1 MRHNL
6 KNRVRKALLEAPI
19 RYDGP
24 ERMDP
29 SLENLFNQGKTPY
42 SKHPA
47 LPDKNNDGTP
57 DSFEQIIAS
66 KRFKDVIENLKR
78 LTGVTNLSG
87 MNGMMQLQTLVMGA
101 MNKVMQIQSGN
112 KEYLENLAVD
122 LVKKE
127 TGITD
132 QIKFK
137 ADLVSPGEISK
148 QGMQSKSK
156 EYDEDEIQQQFGGEE
171 EDEEDFQDDIMSFMN
186 SMENFNAET
195 AKRRILNALIQGGAK
210 KGHYMFQLVV
220 PELNRL
226 DPDLVKLYGVLMSFA
241 DYLYWIMPNEQIL
254 NMASGGEGMTGR
266 EEVDETTDPPTV
278 KAQAVWFPVLI
289 HELLKGINDIVM
301 TQGLPDDPRSAEM
314 VMGVADTL
322 PDEIWDMR
330 VGPIIYEKLVN
341 SYPEQLFDEDKKIIQ
356 FYLKSRIASL
366 STDEFF
372 KTMKEILAETPKG
385 KQIVDKMVKEII
397 QELENEEYE
406 DSVDST
412 DDDDE
417 DLDDF
422 LSNLG
427 ISLN

>member
-1 MRHNL
+1 MRQDL
-6 KNRVRKALLEAPI
+6 KNTVRKALLEAPI

-29 SLENLFNQGKTPY
+29 SLEDLFNRGETPY
-42 SKHPA
+42 SKNPA
-47 LPDKNNDGTP
+47 LPDKNNDGIP

-78 LTGVTNLSG
+78 LTGVRNLSG

-101 MNKVMQIQSGN
+101 SNRILQIQSSH
-112 KEYLENLAVD
+112 KEYLENLAID

-132 QIKFK
+132 QVNFE
-137 ADLVSPGEISK
+137 ADLVNPGEISK
-148 QGMQSKSK
+148 QGMSSKPE
-156 EYDEDEIQQQFGGEE
+156 EYDEDEIEKQFGGEE
-171 EDEEDFQDDIMSFMN
+171 DEEEDFQDDFMSFMN

-210 KGHYMFQLVV
+210 KGHYMYQLVV
-220 PELNRL
+220 PELDRL
-226 DPDLVKLYGVLMSFA
+226 NPDLVRLYGVIMSYA
-241 DYLYWIMPNEQIL
+241 DYLYWIMPNQQML
-254 NMASGGEGMTGR
+254 NMAGSGEGMMGK

-278 KAQAVWFPVLI
+278 KAQATWFPLLI
-289 HELLKGINDIVM
+289 HELLKGVNELVM

-341 SYPEQLFDEDKKIIQ
+341 AYPDELFDEDKKIIQ

-372 KTMKEILAETPKG
+372 KTMKEILAETSKG

-397 QELENEEYE
+397 QELKNQEYE
-406 DSVDST
+406 DAMGSE
-412 DDDDE
+412 DDDE

>member
-1 MRHNL
+1 MRQDL
-6 KNRVRKALLEAPI
+6 KNTVRKALLEAPI

-29 SLENLFNQGKTPY
+29 SLEDLFNRGETPY
-42 SKHPA
+42 SKNPA
-47 LPDKNNDGTP
+47 LPDKNNDGIP

-101 MNKVMQIQSGN
+101 SNRILQIQSSH
-112 KEYLENLAVD
+112 KEYLENLAID

-132 QIKFK
+132 QVNFE
-137 ADLVSPGEISK
+137 ADLVNPGEISK
-148 QGMQSKSK
+148 QGMSSKPE
-156 EYDEDEIQQQFGGEE
+156 EYDEDEIEKQFGGEE
-171 EDEEDFQDDIMSFMN
+171 DEEEDFQDDFMSFMN

-210 KGHYMFQLVV
+210 KGHYMYQLVV
-220 PELNRL
+220 PELDRL
-226 DPDLVKLYGVLMSFA
+226 NPDLVRLYGVIMSYA
-241 DYLYWIMPNEQIL
+241 DYLYWIMPNQQML
-254 NMASGGEGMTGR
+254 NMAGSGEGMMGK

-278 KAQAVWFPVLI
+278 KAQATWFPLLI
-289 HELLKGINDIVM
+289 HELLKGVNELVM

-341 SYPEQLFDEDKKIIQ
+341 AYPDELFDEDKKIIQ

-372 KTMKEILAETPKG
+372 KTMKEILAETSKG

-397 QELENEEYE
+397 QELKNQEYE
-406 DSVDST
+406 DAMGSE
-412 DDDDE
+412 DDDE
-417 DLDDF
+417 DLDNF

>member
-1 MRHNL
+1 MRQDL
-6 KNRVRKALLEAPI
+6 KNTVRKALLEAPI

-29 SLENLFNQGKTPY
+29 SLEDLFNRGETPY
-42 SKHPA
+42 SKNPA
-47 LPDKNNDGTP
+47 LPDKNNDGIP

-78 LTGVTNLSG
+78 LTGVRNLSG
-87 MNGMMQLQTLVMGA
+87 MNGMMQLQTLVMRA
-101 MNKVMQIQSGN
+101 SNRILQIQSSH
-112 KEYLENLAVD
+112 KEYLENLAID

-132 QIKFK
+132 QVNFE
-137 ADLVSPGEISK
+137 ADLVNPGEISK
-148 QGMQSKSK
+148 QGMSSKPE
-156 EYDEDEIQQQFGGEE
+156 EYDEDEIEKQFGGEE
-171 EDEEDFQDDIMSFMN
+171 DEEEDFQDDFMSFMN

-210 KGHYMFQLVV
+210 KGHYMYQLVV
-220 PELNRL
+220 PELDRL
-226 DPDLVKLYGVLMSFA
+226 NPDLVRLYGVIMSYA
-241 DYLYWIMPNEQIL
+241 DYLYWIMPNQQML
-254 NMASGGEGMTGR
+254 NMAGSGEGMMGK

-278 KAQAVWFPVLI
+278 KAQATWFPLLI
-289 HELLKGINDIVM
+289 HELLKGVNELVM

-341 SYPEQLFDEDKKIIQ
+341 AYPDELFDEDKKIIQ

-372 KTMKEILAETPKG
+372 KTMKEILAETSKG

-397 QELENEEYE
+397 QELKNQEYE
-406 DSVDST
+406 DAMGSE
-412 DDDDE
+412 DDDE

>member
-1 MRHNL
+1 MRKDL
-6 KNRVRKALLEAPI
+6 KNTVRKALLEAPI

-29 SLENLFNQGKTPY
+29 SLEDLFNRGETPY
-42 SKHPA
+42 SKNPA
-47 LPDKNNDGTP
+47 LPDKNNDGVP

-78 LTGVTNLSG
+78 LTGVRNLSG

-101 MNKVMQIQSGN
+101 SNRILQIQSSH
-112 KEYLENLAVD
+112 KEYLENLAID

-132 QIKFK
+132 QVNFE
-137 ADLVSPGEISK
+137 ADLVNPGEITK
-148 QGMQSKSK
+148 QGMSSKPE
-156 EYDEDEIQQQFGGEE
+156 EYDEDEIEKQFGGEE
-171 EDEEDFQDDIMSFMN
+171 DEEEDFQDDFMSFMN

-210 KGHYMFQLVV
+210 KGHYMYQLVV
-220 PELNRL
+220 PELDRL
-226 DPDLVKLYGVLMSFA
+226 NPDLVRLYGVIMSYA
-241 DYLYWIMPNEQIL
+241 DYLYWIMPNQQML
-254 NMASGGEGMTGR
+254 NMAGSGEGMMGK

-278 KAQAVWFPVLI
+278 KAQATWFPLLI
-289 HELLKGINDIVM
+289 HELLKGVNELVM

-341 SYPEQLFDEDKKIIQ
+341 AYPDELFDEDKKIIQ

-372 KTMKEILAETPKG
+372 KTMKEILAETSKG

-397 QELENEEYE
+397 QELKNQEYE
-406 DSVDST
+406 DAMGSE
-412 DDDDE
+412 DDDE

>member
-1 MRHNL
+1 MRQDL
-6 KNRVRKALLEAPI
+6 KNTVRKALLEAPI

-29 SLENLFNQGKTPY
+29 SLEDLFNRGETPY
-42 SKHPA
+42 SKNPA
-47 LPDKNNDGTP
+47 LPDKNNDGIP

-78 LTGVTNLSG
+78 LTGVRNLSG

-101 MNKVMQIQSGN
+101 SNRILQIQSSH
-112 KEYLENLAVD
+112 KEYLENLAID

-132 QIKFK
+132 QVNFE

-148 QGMQSKSK
+148 QGMSSKPE
-156 EYDEDEIQQQFGGEE
+156 EYDEDEIEKQFGGEE
-171 EDEEDFQDDIMSFMN
+171 DEEEDFQDDFMSFMN

-210 KGHYMFQLVV
+210 KGHYMYQLVV
-220 PELNRL
+220 PELDRL
-226 DPDLVKLYGVLMSFA
+226 NPDLVRLYGVIMSYA
-241 DYLYWIMPNEQIL
+241 DYLYWIMPNQQML
-254 NMASGGEGMTGR
+254 NMAGSGEGMMGK

-278 KAQAVWFPVLI
+278 KAQATWFPLLI
-289 HELLKGINDIVM
+289 HELLKGVNDLVM

-341 SYPEQLFDEDKKIIQ
+341 AYPDELFDEDKKIIQ

-397 QELENEEYE
+397 QELKDQEYE
-406 DSVDST
+406 DAMGSE
-412 DDDDE
+412 DDDE
-417 DLDDF
+417 DLDNF

>member
-1 MRHNL
+1 MRQDL
-6 KNRVRKALLEAPI
+6 KNTVRKALLEAPI

-29 SLENLFNQGKTPY
+29 SLEDLFNRGKTPY
-42 SKHPA
+42 SKNPA
-47 LPDKNNDGTP
+47 LPDKNNDGIP

-78 LTGVTNLSG
+78 LTGVRNLSG

-101 MNKVMQIQSGN
+101 SNRILQIQSSH
-112 KEYLENLAVD
+112 KEYLENLAID

-132 QIKFK
+132 QVNFE
-137 ADLVSPGEISK
+137 ADLVNPGEISK
-148 QGMQSKSK
+148 QGMSSKPE
-156 EYDEDEIQQQFGGEE
+156 EYDEDEIEKQFGGEE
-171 EDEEDFQDDIMSFMN
+171 DEEEDFQDDFMSFMN

-210 KGHYMFQLVV
+210 KGHYMYQLVV
-220 PELNRL
+220 PELDRL
-226 DPDLVKLYGVLMSFA
+226 NPDLVRLYGVIMSYA
-241 DYLYWIMPNEQIL
+241 DYLYWIMPNQQML
-254 NMASGGEGMTGR
+254 NMAGSGEGMMGK

-278 KAQAVWFPVLI
+278 KAQATWFPLLI
-289 HELLKGINDIVM
+289 HELLKGVNELVM

-341 SYPEQLFDEDKKIIQ
+341 AYPDELFDEDKKIIQ

-372 KTMKEILAETPKG
+372 KTMKEILAETSKG

-397 QELENEEYE
+397 QELKNQEYE
-406 DSVDST
+406 DAMGSE
-412 DDDDE
+412 DDDE

>member
-1 MRHNL
+1 MRQDL
-6 KNRVRKALLEAPI
+6 KNTVRKALLEAPI

-29 SLENLFNQGKTPY
+29 SLEDLFNRGETPY
-42 SKHPA
+42 SKNPA
-47 LPDKNNDGTP
+47 LPDKNNDGIP

-101 MNKVMQIQSGN
+101 SNRILQIQSSH
-112 KEYLENLAVD
+112 KEYLENLAID

-132 QIKFK
+132 QVNFE
-137 ADLVSPGEISK
+137 ADLVNPGEISK
-148 QGMQSKSK
+148 QGMISKSE
-156 EYDEDEIQQQFGGEE
+156 EYDEDEIEKQFGGEE
-171 EDEEDFQDDIMSFMN
+171 DEEEDFQDDFMSFMN

-210 KGHYMFQLVV
+210 KGHYMYQLVV
-220 PELNRL
+220 PELDRL
-226 DPDLVKLYGVLMSFA
+226 NPDLVRLYGVIMSYA
-241 DYLYWIMPNEQIL
+241 DYLYWIMPNQQML
-254 NMASGGEGMTGR
+254 NMAGSGEGMMGK

-278 KAQAVWFPVLI
+278 KAQATWFPLLI
-289 HELLKGINDIVM
+289 HELLKGVNDLVM

-322 PDEIWDMR
+322 PHEIWDMR

-341 SYPEQLFDEDKKIIQ
+341 AYPDELFDEDKKIIQ

-397 QELENEEYE
+397 QELKDQEYE
-406 DSVDST
+406 DAMGSE
-412 DDDDE
+412 DDDE
-417 DLDDF
+417 DLDNF

>member
-1 MRHNL
+1 MRQDL
-6 KNRVRKALLEAPI
+6 KNTVRKALLEAPI

-29 SLENLFNQGKTPY
+29 SLEDLFNRGETPY
-42 SKHPA
+42 SKNPA
-47 LPDKNNDGTP
+47 LPDRNNDGVP

-78 LTGVTNLSG
+78 LTGVRNLSG

-101 MNKVMQIQSGN
+101 SNRILQIQSSH
-112 KEYLENLAVD
+112 KEYLENLAID

-132 QIKFK
+132 QVNFE
-137 ADLVSPGEISK
+137 ADLVNPGEISK
-148 QGMQSKSK
+148 QGMSSKPE
-156 EYDEDEIQQQFGGEE
+156 EYDEDEIEKQFGGEE
-171 EDEEDFQDDIMSFMN
+171 DEEEDFQDDFMSFMN

-210 KGHYMFQLVV
+210 KGHYMYQLVV
-220 PELNRL
+220 PELDRL
-226 DPDLVKLYGVLMSFA
+226 NPDLVRLYGVIMSYA
-241 DYLYWIMPNEQIL
+241 DYLYWIMPNQQML
-254 NMASGGEGMTGR
+254 NMAGSGEGMMGK

-278 KAQAVWFPVLI
+278 KAQATWFPLLI
-289 HELLKGINDIVM
+289 HELLKGVNELVM

-341 SYPEQLFDEDKKIIQ
+341 AYPDELFDEDKKIIQ

-372 KTMKEILAETPKG
+372 KTMKEILAETSKG

-397 QELENEEYE
+397 QELKNQEYE
-406 DSVDST
+406 DAMGSE
-412 DDDDE
+412 DDDE

>member
-1 MRHNL
+1 MRQDL
-6 KNRVRKALLEAPI
+6 KNTVRKALLEAPI

-29 SLENLFNQGKTPY
+29 SLEDLFNRGETPY
-42 SKHPA
+42 SKNPA
-47 LPDKNNDGTP
+47 LPDKNNDGVP

-101 MNKVMQIQSGN
+101 SNRILQIQSSH
-112 KEYLENLAVD
+112 KEYLENLAID

-132 QIKFK
+132 QVNFE

-148 QGMQSKSK
+148 QGMSSKPE
-156 EYDEDEIQQQFGGEE
+156 EYDEDEIEKQFGGEE
-171 EDEEDFQDDIMSFMN
+171 DEEEDFQDDFMSFMN

-210 KGHYMFQLVV
+210 KGHYMYQLVV
-220 PELNRL
+220 PELDRL
-226 DPDLVKLYGVLMSFA
+226 NPDLVKLYGVIMSYA
-241 DYLYWIMPNEQIL
+241 DYLYWIMPNQQML
-254 NMASGGEGMTGR
+254 NMAGSGEGMMGK

-278 KAQAVWFPVLI
+278 KAQATWFPLLI
-289 HELLKGINDIVM
+289 HELLKGVNELVM

-341 SYPEQLFDEDKKIIQ
+341 AYPDELFDEDKKIIQ

-397 QELENEEYE
+397 QELKDQEYE
-406 DSVDST
+406 DAMGSE
-412 DDDDE
+412 DDDE
-417 DLDDF
+417 DLDNF

>member
-29 SLENLFNQGKTPY
+29 SLENLFNQEKTPY

-101 MNKVMQIQSGN
+101 MNKVMLIQSGN

-132 QIKFK
+132 QINFK
-137 ADLVSPGEISK
+137 ADLVRPGEISK

-171 EDEEDFQDDIMSFMN
+171 EDEEDFQDDIMSFME

-226 DPDLVKLYGVLMSFA
+226 DPDLVNLYGVLMSFA

>member
-1 MRHNL
+1 MKQDL

-29 SLENLFNQGKTPY
+29 SLEDLFNRGKTPY
-42 SKHPA
+42 SKNPA
-47 LPDKNNDGTP
+47 LPDKNNDGVP

-101 MNKVMQIQSGN
+101 SNRILQIQSSH
-112 KEYLENLAVD
+112 KEYLENLAID

-132 QIKFK
+132 QVNFE
-137 ADLVSPGEISK
+137 ADLVNPGEISK
-148 QGMQSKSK
+148 QGMSSKPE
-156 EYDEDEIQQQFGGEE
+156 EYDEDEIEKQFGGEE
-171 EDEEDFQDDIMSFMN
+171 DEEEDFQDDFMSFMN

-210 KGHYMFQLVV
+210 KGHYMYQLVV
-220 PELNRL
+220 PELDRL
-226 DPDLVKLYGVLMSFA
+226 NPDLVRLYGVIMSYA
-241 DYLYWIMPNEQIL
+241 DYLYWIMPNQQML
-254 NMASGGEGMTGR
+254 NMAGSGEGMMGK

-278 KAQAVWFPVLI
+278 RAQATWFPLLI
-289 HELLKGINDIVM
+289 HELLKGVNDLVM

-341 SYPEQLFDEDKKIIQ
+341 SYPDELFDEDKKIIQ

-397 QELENEEYE
+397 QELKNQEYE
-406 DSVDST
+406 DAMGS

>member
-1 MRHNL
+1 MRQDL
-6 KNRVRKALLEAPI
+6 KNTVRKALLEAPI

-29 SLENLFNQGKTPY
+29 SLEDLFNRGETPY
-42 SKHPA
+42 SKNPA
-47 LPDKNNDGTP
+47 LPDKNNDGIP

-101 MNKVMQIQSGN
+101 SNRILQIQSSH
-112 KEYLENLAVD
+112 KEYLENLAID

-132 QIKFK
+132 QVNFE
-137 ADLVSPGEISK
+137 ADLVNPGEISK
-148 QGMQSKSK
+148 QGMSSKPE
-156 EYDEDEIQQQFGGEE
+156 EYDEDEIEKQFGGEE
-171 EDEEDFQDDIMSFMN
+171 DEEEDFQDDFMSFMN

-210 KGHYMFQLVV
+210 KGHYMYQLVV
-220 PELNRL
+220 PELDRL
-226 DPDLVKLYGVLMSFA
+226 NPDLVRLYGVIMSYA
-241 DYLYWIMPNEQIL
+241 DYLYWIMPNQQML
-254 NMASGGEGMTGR
+254 NMAGSGEGMMGK

-278 KAQAVWFPVLI
+278 KAQATWFPLLI
-289 HELLKGINDIVM
+289 HELLKGVNELVM

-341 SYPEQLFDEDKKIIQ
+341 AYPDELFDEDKKIIQ

-372 KTMKEILAETPKG
+372 KTMKEILAETSKG

-397 QELENEEYE
+397 QELKNQEYE
-406 DSVDST
+406 DAMGSE
-412 DDDDE
+412 DDDE

>member
-1 MRHNL
+1 MRQDL
-6 KNRVRKALLEAPI
+6 KNTVRKAVLEAPI

-29 SLENLFNQGKTPY
+29 SLEDLFNRGETPY
-42 SKHPA
+42 SKNPA
-47 LPDKNNDGTP
+47 LPDRNNDGVP

-78 LTGVTNLSG
+78 LTGVRNLSG

-101 MNKVMQIQSGN
+101 SNRILQIQSSH
-112 KEYLENLAVD
+112 KEYLENLAID

-132 QIKFK
+132 QVNFE
-137 ADLVSPGEISK
+137 ADLVNPGEISK
-148 QGMQSKSK
+148 QGMSSKPE
-156 EYDEDEIQQQFGGEE
+156 EYDEDEIEKQFGGEE
-171 EDEEDFQDDIMSFMN
+171 DEEEDFQDDFMSFMN

-210 KGHYMFQLVV
+210 KGHYMYQLVV
-220 PELNRL
+220 PELDRL
-226 DPDLVKLYGVLMSFA
+226 NPDLVRLYGVIMSYA
-241 DYLYWIMPNEQIL
+241 DYLYWIMPNQQML
-254 NMASGGEGMTGR
+254 NMAGSGEGMMGK

-278 KAQAVWFPVLI
+278 KAQATWFPLLI
-289 HELLKGINDIVM
+289 HELLKGVNDLVM

-341 SYPEQLFDEDKKIIQ
+341 AYPDELFDEDKKIIQ

-372 KTMKEILAETPKG
+372 KTMKEILAETSKG

-397 QELENEEYE
+397 QELKNQEYE
-406 DSVDST
+406 DAMGSE
-412 DDDDE
+412 DDDE

>member
-1 MRHNL
+1 MRQDL
-6 KNRVRKALLEAPI
+6 KNTVRKALLEAPI

-29 SLENLFNQGKTPY
+29 SLEDLFNRGETPY
-42 SKHPA
+42 SKNPA
-47 LPDKNNDGTP
+47 LPDKNNDGIP

-78 LTGVTNLSG
+78 LTGVRNLSG

-101 MNKVMQIQSGN
+101 SNRILQIQSSH
-112 KEYLENLAVD
+112 KEYLENLAID

-132 QIKFK
+132 QVNFE
-137 ADLVSPGEISK
+137 ADLVNPGEISK
-148 QGMQSKSK
+148 QGMSSKPE
-156 EYDEDEIQQQFGGEE
+156 EYDEDEIEKQFGGEE
-171 EDEEDFQDDIMSFMN
+171 DEEEDFQDDFMSFMN

-210 KGHYMFQLVV
+210 KGHYMYQLVV
-220 PELNRL
+220 PELDRL
-226 DPDLVKLYGVLMSFA
+226 NPDLVKLYGVIMSYA
-241 DYLYWIMPNEQIL
+241 DYLYWIMPNQQML
-254 NMASGGEGMTGR
+254 NMAGSGEGMMGK

-278 KAQAVWFPVLI
+278 KAQATWFPLLI
-289 HELLKGINDIVM
+289 HELLKGVNDLVM

-341 SYPEQLFDEDKKIIQ
+341 SYPDELFDEDKKIIQ

-397 QELENEEYE
+397 QELKDQEYE
-406 DSVDST
+406 DAMGSE
-412 DDDDE
+412 DDDE
-417 DLDDF
+417 DLDNF

>member
-1 MRHNL
+1 MRQDL
-6 KNRVRKALLEAPI
+6 KNTVRKALLEAPI

-29 SLENLFNQGKTPY
+29 SLEDLFNRGETPY
-42 SKHPA
+42 SKNPA
-47 LPDKNNDGTP
+47 LPDRNNDGVP

-78 LTGVTNLSG
+78 LTGVRNLSG

-101 MNKVMQIQSGN
+101 SNRILQIQSSH
-112 KEYLENLAVD
+112 KEYLENLAID

-132 QIKFK
+132 QVNFE
-137 ADLVSPGEISK
+137 ADLVNPGEISK
-148 QGMQSKSK
+148 QGMSSKPE
-156 EYDEDEIQQQFGGEE
+156 EYDEDEIEKQFGGEE
-171 EDEEDFQDDIMSFMN
+171 DEEEDFQDDFMSFMN

-210 KGHYMFQLVV
+210 KGHYMYQLVV
-220 PELNRL
+220 PELDRL
-226 DPDLVKLYGVLMSFA
+226 NPDLVRLYGVIMSYA
-241 DYLYWIMPNEQIL
+241 DYLYWIMPNQQML
-254 NMASGGEGMTGR
+254 NMAGSGEGMMGK

-278 KAQAVWFPVLI
+278 KAQATWFPLLI
-289 HELLKGINDIVM
+289 HELLKGVNDLVM

-341 SYPEQLFDEDKKIIQ
+341 AYPDELFDEDKKIIQ
-356 FYLKSRIASL
+356 FYLQSRIASL

-372 KTMKEILAETPKG
+372 KTMKEILAETSKG

-397 QELENEEYE
+397 QELKNQEYE
-406 DSVDST
+406 DAMGSE
-412 DDDDE
+412 DDDE

>member
-1 MRHNL
+1 MRKDL
-6 KNRVRKALLEAPI
+6 KNTVRKALLEAPI

-29 SLENLFNQGKTPY
+29 SLEDLFNRGETPY
-42 SKHPA
+42 SKNPA
-47 LPDKNNDGTP
+47 LPDRNNDGVP

-101 MNKVMQIQSGN
+101 SNRILQIQSSH
-112 KEYLENLAVD
+112 KEYLENLAID

-132 QIKFK
+132 QVNFE
-137 ADLVSPGEISK
+137 ADLVNPGEISK
-148 QGMQSKSK
+148 QGMSSKPE
-156 EYDEDEIQQQFGGEE
+156 EYDEDEIEKQFGGEE
-171 EDEEDFQDDIMSFMN
+171 DEEEDFQDDFMSFMN

-210 KGHYMFQLVV
+210 KGHYMYQLVV
-220 PELNRL
+220 PELDRL
-226 DPDLVKLYGVLMSFA
+226 NPDLVRLYGVIMSYA
-241 DYLYWIMPNEQIL
+241 DYLYWIMPNQQML
-254 NMASGGEGMTGR
+254 NMAGSGEGMMGK

-278 KAQAVWFPVLI
+278 KAQATWFPLLI
-289 HELLKGINDIVM
+289 HELLKGVNELVM

-341 SYPEQLFDEDKKIIQ
+341 AYPDELFDEDKKIIQ

-372 KTMKEILAETPKG
+372 KTMKEILAETSKG

-397 QELENEEYE
+397 QELKNQEYE
-406 DSVDST
+406 DAMGSE
-412 DDDDE
+412 DDDE

>member
-1 MRHNL
+1 MKQDL

-29 SLENLFNQGKTPY
+29 SLEDLFNRGETPY
-42 SKHPA
+42 SKNPA
-47 LPDKNNDGTP
+47 LPDKNNDGVP

-137 ADLVSPGEISK
+137 ADLVNPGEISK

-397 QELENEEYE
+397 QELKNQEYE
-406 DSVDST
+406 DAMGS

>member
-1 MRHNL
+1 
-6 KNRVRKALLEAPI
+6 
-19 RYDGP
+19 
-24 ERMDP
+24 
-29 SLENLFNQGKTPY
+29 
-42 SKHPA
+42 
-47 LPDKNNDGTP
+47 
-57 DSFEQIIAS
+57 
-66 KRFKDVIENLKR
+66 
-78 LTGVTNLSG
+78 
-87 MNGMMQLQTLVMGA
+87 
-101 MNKVMQIQSGN
+101 
-112 KEYLENLAVD
+112 LENLAID

-132 QIKFK
+132 QVNFE
-137 ADLVSPGEISK
+137 ADLVNPGEISK
-148 QGMQSKSK
+148 QGMSSKPE
-156 EYDEDEIQQQFGGEE
+156 EYDEDEIEKQFGGEE
-171 EDEEDFQDDIMSFMN
+171 DEEEDFQDDFMSFMN

-210 KGHYMFQLVV
+210 KGHYMYQLVV
-220 PELNRL
+220 PELDRL
-226 DPDLVKLYGVLMSFA
+226 NPDLVRLYGVIMSYA
-241 DYLYWIMPNEQIL
+241 DYLYWIMPNQQML
-254 NMASGGEGMTGR
+254 NMAGSGEGMMGK

-278 KAQAVWFPVLI
+278 KAQATWFPLLI
-289 HELLKGINDIVM
+289 HELLKGVNELVM

-314 VMGVADTL
+314 VMGAADTL
-322 PDEIWDMR
+322 PHEVWDMR

-341 SYPEQLFDEDKKIIQ
+341 AYPDELFEEDKKIIQ

-397 QELENEEYE
+397 QELKNQEYE
-406 DSVDST
+406 DAMGS

>member
-66 KRFKDVIENLKR
+66 KRFKDVINNLKR

-397 QELENEEYE
+397 QELKNQEYE
-406 DSVDST
+406 DAMGS

>member
-1 MRHNL
+1 MRQDL
-6 KNRVRKALLEAPI
+6 KNTVRKALLEAPI

-29 SLENLFNQGKTPY
+29 SLEDLFNRGETPY
-42 SKHPA
+42 SKNPA
-47 LPDKNNDGTP
+47 LPDRNNDGVP

-78 LTGVTNLSG
+78 LTGVRNLSG

-101 MNKVMQIQSGN
+101 SNRILQIQSSH
-112 KEYLENLAVD
+112 KEYLENLAID

-132 QIKFK
+132 QVNFE
-137 ADLVSPGEISK
+137 ADLVNPGEISK
-148 QGMQSKSK
+148 QGMSSKPE
-156 EYDEDEIQQQFGGEE
+156 EYDEDEIEKQFGGEE
-171 EDEEDFQDDIMSFMN
+171 DEEEDFQDDFMSFMN

-210 KGHYMFQLVV
+210 KGHYMYQLVV
-220 PELNRL
+220 PELDRL
-226 DPDLVKLYGVLMSFA
+226 NPDLVRLYGVIMSYA
-241 DYLYWIMPNEQIL
+241 DYLYWIMPNQQML
-254 NMASGGEGMTGR
+254 NMAGSGEGMMGK

-278 KAQAVWFPVLI
+278 KAQATWFPLLI
-289 HELLKGINDIVM
+289 HELLKGVNDLVM

-341 SYPEQLFDEDKKIIQ
+341 AYPDELFDEDKKIIQ

-372 KTMKEILAETPKG
+372 KTMKEILAETSKG

-397 QELENEEYE
+397 QELKNQEYE
-406 DSVDST
+406 DAMGSE
-412 DDDDE
+412 DDDE

>member
-1 MRHNL
+1 MRQDL
-6 KNRVRKALLEAPI
+6 KNTVRKALLEAPI

-29 SLENLFNQGKTPY
+29 SLEDLFNRGETPY
-42 SKHPA
+42 SKNPA
-47 LPDKNNDGTP
+47 LPDKNNDGVP

-78 LTGVTNLSG
+78 LTGVRNLSG

-101 MNKVMQIQSGN
+101 SNRILQIQSSH
-112 KEYLENLAVD
+112 KEYLENLAID

-132 QIKFK
+132 QVNFE
-137 ADLVSPGEISK
+137 ADLVNPGEITK
-148 QGMQSKSK
+148 QGMSSKPE
-156 EYDEDEIQQQFGGEE
+156 EYDEDEIEKQFGGEE
-171 EDEEDFQDDIMSFMN
+171 DEEEDFQDDFMSFMN

-210 KGHYMFQLVV
+210 KGHYMYQLVV
-220 PELNRL
+220 PELDRL
-226 DPDLVKLYGVLMSFA
+226 NPDLVRLYGVIMSYA
-241 DYLYWIMPNEQIL
+241 DYLYWIMPNQQML
-254 NMASGGEGMTGR
+254 NMAGSGEGMMGK

-278 KAQAVWFPVLI
+278 KAQATWFPLLI
-289 HELLKGINDIVM
+289 HELLKGVNELVM

-341 SYPEQLFDEDKKIIQ
+341 TYPDELFDEDKKIIQ

-372 KTMKEILAETPKG
+372 KTMKEILAETSKG

-397 QELENEEYE
+397 QELKNQEYE
-406 DSVDST
+406 DAMGSE
-412 DDDDE
+412 DDDE

>member
-1 MRHNL
+1 MKQDL

-29 SLENLFNQGKTPY
+29 SLEDLFNRGETPY
-42 SKHPA
+42 SKNPA
-47 LPDKNNDGTP
+47 LPDKNNDGVP

-101 MNKVMQIQSGN
+101 SNRILQIQSSH
-112 KEYLENLAVD
+112 KEYLENLAID

-132 QIKFK
+132 QVNFE
-137 ADLVSPGEISK
+137 ADLVNPGEISK
-148 QGMQSKSK
+148 QGMSSKSE
-156 EYDEDEIQQQFGGEE
+156 EYDEDEIEKQFGGEE
-171 EDEEDFQDDIMSFMN
+171 EDEEDFQDDFMSFMN
-186 SMENFNAET
+186 SMENFNKET

-210 KGHYMFQLVV
+210 KGHYMYQLVV
-220 PELNRL
+220 PELDRL
-226 DPDLVKLYGVLMSFA
+226 NPDLVRLYGVIMSYA
-241 DYLYWIMPNEQIL
+241 DYLYWIMPNQQML
-254 NMASGGEGMTGR
+254 NMAGSGEGMMGK

-278 KAQAVWFPVLI
+278 RAQATWFPLLI
-289 HELLKGINDIVM
+289 HELLKGVNDLVM

-341 SYPEQLFDEDKKIIQ
+341 SYPDELFDEDKKIIQ

-397 QELENEEYE
+397 QELKNQEYE
-406 DSVDST
+406 DAMGS

>member
-1 MRHNL
+1 MKQDL

-29 SLENLFNQGKTPY
+29 SLEDLFNRGETPY
-42 SKHPA
+42 SKNPA
-47 LPDKNNDGTP
+47 LPDKNNDGVP

-66 KRFKDVIENLKR
+66 KRFKDVINNLKR

-112 KEYLENLAVD
+112 KEYLENLAID

-132 QIKFK
+132 QINFE

-397 QELENEEYE
+397 QELKNQEYE
-406 DSVDST
+406 DAMGS

>member
-1 MRHNL
+1 MRHDL

-29 SLENLFNQGKTPY
+29 SLENLFNQEKTPY
-42 SKHPA
+42 SKHPS
-47 LPDKNNDGTP
+47 LPDKNNDGVP

-87 MNGMMQLQTLVMGA
+87 MNGMMQLQNLVMGA
-101 MNKVMQIQSGN
+101 MQRVLEIQSGN
-112 KEYLENLAVD
+112 KEYLENLALD

-132 QIKFK
+132 QINFEVN
-137 ADLVSPGEISK
+137 LVNLDQISK
-148 QGMQSKSK
+148 EGMMSKSK
-156 EYDEDEIQQQFGGEE
+156 DYEQDEIQKQFGDKE
-171 EDEEDFQDDIMSFMN
+171 EDEEDFQEDFMSFIA

-195 AKRRILNALIQGGAK
+195 AKRRMLNALIQGGSK
-210 KGHYMFQLVV
+210 KGHYMYQLVV

-226 DPDLVKLYGVLMSFA
+226 DPDLVKLYGILMSFA
-241 DYLYWIMPNEQIL
+241 DYLPWVLPNEMVL
-254 NMASGGEGMTGR
+254 NLASAGEGVSGR
-266 EEVDETTDPPTV
+266 EEIDDTTDPPTV
-278 KAQAVWFPVLI
+278 KVQGVWFPVLI
-289 HELLKGINDIVM
+289 NELLKGINEIVM
-301 TQGLPDDPRSAEM
+301 THGLPDDPRSAEM
-314 VMGVADTL
+314 VMGVTDTL
-322 PDEIWDMR
+322 PNEVWDMR

-356 FYLKSRIASL
+356 LYLKSRIASL
-366 STDEFF
+366 SAEEFF
-372 KTMKEILAETPKG
+372 MTMKEILAETPKG

>member
-1 MRHNL
+1 MRQDL
-6 KNRVRKALLEAPI
+6 KNTVRKALLEAPI

-29 SLENLFNQGKTPY
+29 SLEDLFNRGETPY
-42 SKHPA
+42 SKNPA
-47 LPDKNNDGTP
+47 LPDKNNDGIP

-101 MNKVMQIQSGN
+101 SNRILQIQSSH
-112 KEYLENLAVD
+112 KEYLENLAID

-132 QIKFK
+132 QVNFE
-137 ADLVSPGEISK
+137 ADLVNPGEISK
-148 QGMQSKSK
+148 QGMSSKPE
-156 EYDEDEIQQQFGGEE
+156 EYDEDEIEKQFGGEE
-171 EDEEDFQDDIMSFMN
+171 DEEEDFQDDFMSFMN
-186 SMENFNAET
+186 SMENFNKET

-210 KGHYMFQLVV
+210 KGHYMYQLVV
-220 PELNRL
+220 PELDRL
-226 DPDLVKLYGVLMSFA
+226 NPDLVRLYGVIMSYA
-241 DYLYWIMPNEQIL
+241 DYLYWIMPNQQML
-254 NMASGGEGMTGR
+254 NMAGSGEGMMGK

-278 KAQAVWFPVLI
+278 KAQATWFPLLI
-289 HELLKGINDIVM
+289 HELLKGVNELVM

-341 SYPEQLFDEDKKIIQ
+341 AYPDELFDEDKKIIQ

-372 KTMKEILAETPKG
+372 KTMKEILAETSKG

-397 QELENEEYE
+397 QELKNQEYE
-406 DSVDST
+406 DAMGSE
-412 DDDDE
+412 DDDE

>member
-1 MRHNL
+1 MKQDL

-29 SLENLFNQGKTPY
+29 SLEDLFNRGETPY
-42 SKHPA
+42 SKNPA
-47 LPDKNNDGTP
+47 LPDKNNDGVP

-101 MNKVMQIQSGN
+101 SNRILQIQSSH
-112 KEYLENLAVD
+112 KEYLENLAID

-132 QIKFK
+132 QVNFE
-137 ADLVSPGEISK
+137 ADLVNPGEISK
-148 QGMQSKSK
+148 QGMSSKPE
-156 EYDEDEIQQQFGGEE
+156 EYDEDEIEKQFGGEE
-171 EDEEDFQDDIMSFMN
+171 DEEEDFQDDFMSFMN

-210 KGHYMFQLVV
+210 KGHYMYQLVV
-220 PELNRL
+220 PELDRL
-226 DPDLVKLYGVLMSFA
+226 NPDLVRLYGVIMSYA
-241 DYLYWIMPNEQIL
+241 DYLYWIMPNQQML
-254 NMASGGEGMTGR
+254 NMAGSGEGMMGK

-278 KAQAVWFPVLI
+278 KAQATWFPLLI
-289 HELLKGINDIVM
+289 HELLKGVNDLVM

-341 SYPEQLFDEDKKIIQ
+341 AYPDELFDEDKKIIQ

-372 KTMKEILAETPKG
+372 KTMKEILAETSKG

-397 QELENEEYE
+397 QELKNQEYE
-406 DSVDST
+406 DAMGSE
-412 DDDDE
+412 DDDE

>member
-66 KRFKDVIENLKR
+66 KRFKDVINNLKR

-314 VMGVADTL
+314 VMGAADTL
-322 PDEIWDMR
+322 PDEVWDMR

-397 QELENEEYE
+397 QELKNQEYE
-406 DSVDST
+406 DAMDS

>member
-1 MRHNL
+1 MRKDL
-6 KNRVRKALLEAPI
+6 KNTVRKALLEAPI

-29 SLENLFNQGKTPY
+29 SLEDLFNRGETPY
-42 SKHPA
+42 SKNPA
-47 LPDKNNDGTP
+47 LPDKNNDGIP

-101 MNKVMQIQSGN
+101 SNRILQIQSSH
-112 KEYLENLAVD
+112 KEYLENLAID

-132 QIKFK
+132 QVNFE
-137 ADLVSPGEISK
+137 ADLVNPGEISK
-148 QGMQSKSK
+148 QGMSSKPE
-156 EYDEDEIQQQFGGEE
+156 EYDEDEIEKQFGGEE
-171 EDEEDFQDDIMSFMN
+171 DEEEDFQDDFMSFMN

-210 KGHYMFQLVV
+210 KGHYMYQLVV
-220 PELNRL
+220 PELDRL
-226 DPDLVKLYGVLMSFA
+226 NPDLVRLYGVIMSYA
-241 DYLYWIMPNEQIL
+241 DYLYWIMPNQQML
-254 NMASGGEGMTGR
+254 NMAGSGEGMMGK

-278 KAQAVWFPVLI
+278 KAQATWFPLLI
-289 HELLKGINDIVM
+289 HELLKGVNELVM

-341 SYPEQLFDEDKKIIQ
+341 AYPDELFDEDKKIIQ

-372 KTMKEILAETPKG
+372 KTMKEILAETSKG

-397 QELENEEYE
+397 QELKNQEYE
-406 DSVDST
+406 DAMGSE
-412 DDDDE
+412 DDDE

>member
-1 MRHNL
+1 MNNNL
-6 KNRVRKALLEAPI
+6 KLKVRRALLEAPI

-47 LPDKNNDGTP
+47 LPDKNNDGIP

-78 LTGVTNLSG
+78 LTGVTNISG
-87 MNGMMQLQTLVMGA
+87 MNGMMQLQSLVMGA
-101 MNKVMQIQSGN
+101 MNKVMRIQSGN
-112 KEYLENLAVD
+112 KEYLENLAID

-132 QIKFK
+132 QINFE

-171 EDEEDFQDDIMSFMN
+171 EDEEDFQDDIMSFMQ

-241 DYLYWIMPNEQIL
+241 DYLYWIMPNERIL
-254 NMASGGEGMTGR
+254 NMASDGEGMTGR

-372 KTMKEILAETPKG
+372 KTMKEILAETSKG

-397 QELENEEYE
+397 QELKAQEYE
-406 DSVDST
+406 DAMGS
-412 DDDDE
+412 DDDDD